1 LNYYSKKLGLDYDK
15 NGKFS
20 REGNVNN
27 SLFNELNEMEF
38 YKRSGPK
45 SLGIEF
51 VNSKVL
57 PLIENYMLKP
67 EDVLKTYIE
76 HVSHQINRTISNF
89 SKNKILVTGG
99 GTYNKTLIDSIK
111 RKIKHELVVPEKKL
125 IDFKEAMIFAY
136 MGLLK
141 SEGKI
146 NCLKSVTGALKD
158 HSSGK
163 IFKN

>member
-1 LNYYSKKLGLDYDK
+1 MLN
-15 NGKFS
+15 
-20 REGNVNN
+20 
-27 SLFNELNEMEF
+27 
-38 YKRSGPK
+38 
-45 SLGIEF
+45 
-51 VNSKVL
+51 
-57 PLIENYMLKP
+57 P
-67 EDVLKTYIE
+67 EDILKTYIE
-76 HVSHQINRTISNF
+76 HISHQINRTISDF

-141 SEGKI
+141 IEGKI
-146 NCLKSVTGALKD
+146 NCLKSVTGAIKD